1 MVPEVSHP
9 AATRARPVGVV
20 ARTVRFPEA
29 LRRRIASDADRC
41 GRSFE
46 AQVIAVLRHHYGED
60 VDLAPSPDHVV
71 RLAEQSFAN
80 LSARDQA
87 IVTRRLGR

>member
-1 MVPEVSHP
+1 MVPKVSHP
-9 AATRARPVGVV
+9 ATTKARPAGVI

-46 AQVIAVLRHHYGED
+46 AHVIAVLRHHYGED
-60 VDLAPSPDHVV
+60 VDLAPSPDHVL
-71 RLAEQSFAN
+71 RLSEESFAG

-87 IVTRRLGR
+87 LVTRRLGR